1 MNKRAA
7 FVVLLVGLA
16 GCGSSL
22 HPSRPSTAGRSS
34 LHASRLSATAPAL
47 RSSAGSTA
55 PRYASIASSGTH
67 HYEYVFP
74 DGAMYVYDIDDHQ
87 RLVQTVQLSG
97 ITGIRGVV
105 ASPRTHIL
113 YISHGGDGAG
123 NGNGSLLAYDLLNGR
138 VLWDHSYP
146 RGVDSM
152 AITPDGRRIYL
163 PDGELSAD
171 GIWSV
176 VDGGTGDVIGEI
188 SAGVGPHN
196 TVMSLD
202 GKDVYLGG
210 RNSAYLDV
218 ASTAT
223 NRVIKR
229 VGPLESG
236 VRPFTVNGR
245 GTIAYTTATGFLG
258 FQVSSLTTGRVLY
271 TVTFGS
277 RFHWNPASYPASAPS
292 HGISLSPDERRLWVI
307 DGPNSYVH
315 VFDVT
320 RVPRRRPRL
329 IANIRL
335 AHPLTG
341 LESGC
346 SYDCQRDG
354 WIQHSRSGC
363 FVYVGDSGDV
373 LSAATLRPVAYLA
386 ALSNTRKM
394 LEIDWRNGV
403 PVATTSRTGL
413 GYVTHGRASAGA
425 ACK

>member
-1 MNKRAA
+1 MIRRVALVA
-7 FVVLLVGLA
+7 LLAGLA

-22 HPSRPSTAGRSS
+22 H
-34 LHASRLSATAPAL
+34 ASRLHTAAAAQGSAA
-47 RSSAGSTA
+47 SAAS
-55 PRYASIASSGTH
+55 RYASVASSATH

-74 DGAMYVYDIDDHQ
+74 DGAMYVYDIDNHQ
-87 RLVQTVQLSG
+87 RLVQTVQLPG

-105 ASPRTHIL
+105 ASPRTHVL
-113 YISHGGDGAG
+113 YISHGGDGGG
-123 NGNGSLLAYDLLNGR
+123 NGNGSLLAYDLVSQR

-163 PDGELSAD
+163 PDGELSPD
-171 GIWSV
+171 GVWSV
-176 VDGGTGDVIGEI
+176 VDARTGDVIGEI

-202 GKDVYLGG
+202 GKRVYLGG

-218 ASTAT
+218 ASTNT
-223 NRVIKR
+223 DRVIRR
-229 VGPLESG
+229 VGPLENG

-258 FQVSSLTTGRVLY
+258 FQVSSITTGRVLY
-271 TVTFGS
+271 TETFGS
-277 RFHWNPASYPASAPS
+277 RFGWNPATFPATAPS
-292 HGISLSPDERRLWVI
+292 HGISLSPDERQVWVI

-320 RVPRRRPRL
+320 GVPRHRPRL

-354 WIQHSRSGC
+354 WLQHSRSGC

-373 LSAATLRPVAYLA
+373 YSATTFRPVAFLA
-386 ALSNTRKM
+386 PLQDTRKM
-394 LEIDWRNGV
+394 LEIDWRRGV
-403 PVATTSRTGL
+403 PVATSSRTGL

>member
-1 MNKRAA
+1 MSRRIALVALLAA
-7 FVVLLVGLA
+7 LA

-22 HPSRPSTAGRSS
+22 H
-34 LHASRLSATAPAL
+34 ASRLHKTAPPQRIPA
-47 RSSAGSTA
+47 A
-55 PRYASIASSGTH
+55 SGTH
-67 HYEYVFP
+67 RYGSVASSATRHYEYVFP

-87 RLVQTVQLSG
+87 RLVQTVQLPG

-113 YISHGGDGAG
+113 YISHGGDGGGSG
-123 NGNGSLLAYDLLNGR
+123 NNGSLLAYDLVSQR
-138 VLWDHSYP
+138 VLWDHAYS

-152 AITPDGRRIYL
+152 AISPDGRRIYL
-163 PDGELSAD
+163 PDGELSTD

-176 VDGGTGDVIGEI
+176 VDAGTGDVIGEI
-188 SAGVGPHN
+188 PAGLGPHN

-202 GKDVYLGG
+202 GKRVYLGG
-210 RNSAYLDV
+210 RNYAYLDV
-218 ASTAT
+218 ASTDT
-223 NRVIKR
+223 NRVIRR
-229 VGPLESG
+229 VGPLKSG

-258 FQVSSLTTGRVLY
+258 FQVSSITTGRVLY

-277 RFHWNPASYPASAPS
+277 RFRWNPATFPASAPS

-320 RVPRRRPRL
+320 GVPRRPPRL

-341 LESGC
+341 LESSC

-354 WIQHSRSGC
+354 WLQHSRSGC
-363 FVYVGDSGDV
+363 FLYVGDSGDV
-373 LSAATLRPVAYLA
+373 YSALTLRPVAFLA
-386 ALSNTRKM
+386 PLRDTRKM
-394 LEIDWRNGV
+394 LEIDWRNGL
-403 PVATTSRTGL
+403 PVATSSRTGL